1 MYSSTVSLCTYK
13 VCVHVILLLLLSMT
27 LCLQDRELS
36 RFANETII
44 TQVQPQNVSI
54 KLRQGV
60 YVHGEI
66 LGWSININFR
76 FISLLYT

>member
-1 MYSSTVSLCTYK
+1 MYIR
-13 VCVHVILLLLLSMT
+13 VHVILLLLSMT

-66 LGWSININFR
+66 LGWSITINLGLHHYCIYR
-76 FISLLYT
+76 